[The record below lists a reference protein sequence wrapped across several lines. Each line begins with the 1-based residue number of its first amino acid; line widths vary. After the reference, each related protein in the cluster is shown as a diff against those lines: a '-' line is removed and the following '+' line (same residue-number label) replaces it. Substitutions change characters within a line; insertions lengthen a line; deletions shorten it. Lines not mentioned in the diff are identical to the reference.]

1 MKILITG
8 AVGTGKS
15 SFSRYLL
22 VCDRC
27 GMYFQSKSDHKF
39 HVRIC
44 NAKTCFMGTE

>member
-1 MKILITG
+1 MI
-8 AVGTGKS
+8 
-15 SFSRYLL
+15 FYYQRL

-44 NAKTCFMGTE
+44 NAKTCFMGTEE